1 MPEHKEALVD
11 VNPNVI
17 AKGATMRP
25 KTYLENIN
33 HTFG

>member
-1 MPEHKEALVD
+1 MPKHKEALVD
-11 VNPNVI
+11 VNPNAI
-17 AKGATMRP
+17 AKGATTRP